1 MVGFLKVSNVRK
13 EYIGGGVD
21 GGEPAQL
28 RTVPHLE
35 PRRVGSFLLSYVLS
49 DRAAAGLWEP
59 VMRGKDDSTV
69 FARKNL

>member
-21 GGEPAQL
+21 AQL

-35 PRRVGSFLLSYVLS
+35 PRRVGSFLLSDVLS
-49 DRAAAGLWEP
+49 DRLVAGLWGP
-59 VMRGKDDSTV
+59 VMRGEDDSTV
-69 FARKNL
+69 FASNNL